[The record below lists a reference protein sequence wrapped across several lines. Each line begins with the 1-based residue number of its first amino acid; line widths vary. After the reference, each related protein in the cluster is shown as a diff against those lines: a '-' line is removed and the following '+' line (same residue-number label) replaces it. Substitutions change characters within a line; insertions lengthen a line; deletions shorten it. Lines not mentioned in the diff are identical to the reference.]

1 MHPRGHPD
9 QKISGIRMI
18 DFKTYQPDGIDDVLV
33 LQLLGQLDGDTSDY
47 LIKCVQEHLD
57 DGARKIIL
65 DCDCLDFATSLGLG
79 TLVRAAMRVNRESGE
94 VVLCNVRGILA
105 ELVQVSQLGRL
116 MHIYPDVDDAA
127 KKLTGS

>member
-1 MHPRGHPD
+1 MSFPQSATRPMTVFTETGVRDSLYLSTASTARQSHLRQVRKQTND
-9 QKISGIRMI
+9 
-18 DFKTYQPDGIDDVLV
+18 
-33 LQLLGQLDGDTSDY
+33 LLRSRR
-47 LIKCVQEHLD
+47 
-57 DGARKIIL
+57 ARKIIL